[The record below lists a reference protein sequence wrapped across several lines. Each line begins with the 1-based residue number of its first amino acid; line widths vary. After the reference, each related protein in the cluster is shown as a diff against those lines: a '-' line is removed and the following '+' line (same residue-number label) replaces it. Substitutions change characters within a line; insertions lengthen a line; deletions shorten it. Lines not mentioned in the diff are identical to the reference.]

1 MDKYGVAEDEDL
13 KKTASEDE
21 VKKESCPDCGKKV
34 EKHGSV
40 SICPKHGTEPFEK
53 KETEE

>member
-1 MDKYGVAEDEDL
+1 MEKYGVSENEDLQKSAEDN
-13 KKTASEDE
+13 
-21 VKKESCPDCGKKV
+21 KEEKCPDCGKKV

-53 KETEE
+53 KETKQE